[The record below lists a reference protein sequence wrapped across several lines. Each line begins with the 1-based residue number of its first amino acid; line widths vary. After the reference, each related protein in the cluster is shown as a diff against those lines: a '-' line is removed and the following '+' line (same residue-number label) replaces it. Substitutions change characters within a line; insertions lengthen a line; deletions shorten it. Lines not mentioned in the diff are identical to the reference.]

1 MAFDKTGFSSED
13 LRGLSR
19 LGFTAAVGL
28 TDLVEQ
34 MHHTILR
41 APLPLGAPIE
51 GPARGLTG
59 FVYRCI
65 RGVMRAAGGGVDA
78 ALSLLGGSSPPD
90 SSRARDVALAVL
102 NGVVGDHLQ
111 ETNNPLA
118 LEMQLR
124 RDGRALPLDRAS
136 LARDLPQ
143 ATGRLLVL
151 VHGLCMSDWQWT
163 RDGHDHG
170 AALGDDH
177 GFTPIY
183 LFYNSGRHISENG
196 RGLAELLERL
206 VASWPVAIEDFVI
219 LGHSMGGLLARSAL
233 RHGGEHGHE
242 WPRRLR
248 KLVFLGTPHHGAPL
262 EKIGSWV
269 DLAVGKTPYT
279 AAFRRL
285 GKIRSAGVT
294 DLRDGALTDAD
305 WRGRDRFARRSD
317 PPSAVPLPPGLACY
331 AVAGS
336 LAMDGGLR
344 DSTLGDGLVPVA
356 SALGHSDDPAR
367 TLDIPPDRKA
377 ILRGVGHLD
386 LLGSQAAYE
395 KIRDWLAP

>member
-1 MAFDKTGFSSED
+1 MAFDKTGISSED

-41 APLPLGAPIE
+41 TPLPFGAPVE

-65 RGVMRAAGGGVDA
+65 RGVMRATGGGVDA
-78 ALSLLGGSSPPD
+78 ALSLFGGSPAPG
-90 SSRARDVALAVL
+90 SSRARDIALAVL

-111 ETNNPLA
+111 ETKNPLA
-118 LEMQLR
+118 LEMALR
-124 RDGRALPLDRAS
+124 TDGRPLTLDRES
-136 LARDLPQ
+136 LARDLPR
-143 ATGRLLVL
+143 ATGRVLVL

-170 AALGDDH
+170 ATLGGDL
-177 GFTPIY
+177 GFTPVY

-196 RGLAELLERL
+196 RDLAELLERL
-206 VASWPVAIEDFVI
+206 VAGWPVAIEDFVI

-233 RHGGEHGHE
+233 RHGDEYGHE

-262 EKIGSWV
+262 EKVGSWV

-279 AAFRRL
+279 AAFGRL
-285 GKIRSAGVT
+285 GKVRSAGIT
-294 DLRDGALTDAD
+294 DLRGGALTDAD
-305 WRGRDRFARRSD
+305 WRGRDRFARTNR

-331 AVAGS
+331 AIAGS
-336 LAMDGGLR
+336 LAGDGGLQ
-344 DSTLGDGLVPVA
+344 DSTVGDGLVPVA
-356 SALGHSDDPAR
+356 SALGRSGDPAR
-367 TLDIPPDRKA
+367 TLDMPAERKA
-377 ILRGVGHLD
+377 VLRGLGHLD
-386 LLGSQAAYE
+386 LLGSQAVYE